1 MTGIDTAS
9 DEPQRKR
16 VTGGILR
23 ISSQKPVYDIAKG
36 SGFGPIIITKVGF
49 WGRRCGEPTCSAAPT
64 RQQY

>member
-23 ISSQKPVYDIAKG
+23 ISSQKPVYDIVKQ
-36 SGFGPIIITKVGF
+36 GF
-49 WGRRCGEPTCSAAPT
+49 WPN
-64 RQQY
+64 